1 MICGKYTKNVY
12 STIPEHFRS
21 LLSFVD
27 RILIFGAKTR
37 QEQNLKK
44 KKCIFFFYASSQF
57 KIKTPPVFTV
67 INENIPQ
74 ICMFNTGTKRPC
86 VRNVQM
92 HTEEA
97 TYSGVALRQS
107 KEPCLGP
114 TSSMLLRPK
123 L

>member
-1 MICGKYTKNVY
+1 M
-12 STIPEHFRS
+12 
-21 LLSFVD
+21 
-27 RILIFGAKTR
+27 
-37 QEQNLKK
+37 
-44 KKCIFFFYASSQF
+44 
-57 KIKTPPVFTV
+57 V

-92 HTEEA
+92 HTEDA

-123 L
+123 LNEGSRELRQASHAGVIIFLTRGFIL